1 MKRVLLS
8 MTAVTAL
15 AIAMPAAAQGYGQAN
30 AGGGIGISN
39 RIAQLDARLSAGVQ
53 AGEINRTEAQQLR
66 PQLRELRRLERQYSV
81 NGLTQQER
89 MDLQQRIRMLRQD
102 IRIAD
107 GGRYDRDN
115 RYGNWVDEDD
125 DRDMARI
132 DRNRD
137 GWDDRDIDRDGR
149 WDDDQYARIDRNRD
163 GWDDR
168 DIDRDGRW
176 DDDIRGQGGPY
187 EEAYP
192 VCDEPQQ
199 RGGLGGVI
207 DSVLGRGGSSCLSV
221 GQRVS
226 GNLSAVPYEY
236 RNQYRDG
243 GGVYYRSDGRQI
255 YQIDARTNTVLRIYS
270 MDR

>member
-1 MKRVLLS
+1 MKTVLLS
-8 MTAVTAL
+8 MAAMGAL
-15 AIAMPAAAQGYGQAN
+15 TVAMPAAAQVYGQGNLN
-30 AGGGIGISN
+30 AAGAAGIST

-53 AGEINRTEAQQLR
+53 AGVIDRTEAQRLR

-81 NGLTQQER
+81 NGLTRQER
-89 MDLQQRIRMLRQD
+89 MDLQQRMRTLRQD
-102 IRIAD
+102 IRLAD
-107 GGRYDRDN
+107 NGRYDRDN
-115 RYGNWVDEDD
+115 RYGNWMDD
-125 DRDMARI
+125 DADDQYSARV

-149 WDDDQYARIDRNRD
+149 WDDDV
-163 GWDDR
+163 
-168 DIDRDGRW
+168 
-176 DDDIRGQGGPY
+176 RGQGGPY

-199 RGGLGGVI
+199 RGGLGGVL
-207 DSVLGRGGSSCLSV
+207 DSVLGRGGSSCLGV

-243 GGVYYRSDGRQI
+243 GGVYYRTDGRQI
-255 YQIDARTNTVLRIYS
+255 YQIDARTNTVLRVYS